1 MKKLIINILPLL
13 TIICSL
19 SSCLK
24 GDSTNIDTDKTSS
37 VIEFANT
44 GNIVSGESAAY
55 HRFTSDLG
63 VLNIGDSATFNVNI
77 HYAGAAYAPTD
88 ITVNLEVDT
97 AALSSYNATEGSDYI
112 APPASVYSFPS
123 TVVIKSGTLE
133 SQIKVTIVRNSDFDF
148 AASYA
153 LPLKIASVSTG
164 IIGSNY
170 GTCIYSFS
178 VRNQYDGVYD
188 VTGNFQD
195 FVLGDAA
202 TSSYPKTINLV
213 TYGPNSVGYFDPS
226 LNGGIYGYSFKNG
239 GSGSYYGNF
248 APIFTLDDG
257 GNVTSVTN
265 YYGQGTNSQVRSAE
279 LDPSGINKMTFDGTT
294 PVKLEVSYFMIQAGA
309 TRLAISEVFTYTG
322 AR

>member
-13 TIICSL
+13 TMICSL

-24 GDSTNIDTDKTSS
+24 GDDTNLDTDKTNS

-44 GNIVSGESAAY
+44 GNIVSGGNATY
-55 HRFTSDLG
+55 HRYASDLG
-63 VLNIGDSATFNVNI
+63 VLNSGDSATFNVNI
-77 HYAGAAYAPTD
+77 HYAGAAYAPSD

-97 AALSSYNATEGSDYI
+97 AALYSYNTSDDASYV

-123 TVVIKSGTLE
+123 TVVIKKGTLE
-133 SQIKVTIVRNSDFDF
+133 SQIKVTIIRNSDFDF

-153 LPLKIASVSTG
+153 LPLKITSVSTG

-178 VRNQYDGVYD
+178 IRNRYDGVYN

-195 FVLGDAA
+195 LALGAAA
-202 TSSYPKTINLV
+202 TSTYPKTINLV
-213 TYGPNSVGYFDPS
+213 TNGPNSVGYFDPN

-248 APIFTLDDG
+248 APIFTFDDY

-265 YYGQGTNSQVRSAE
+265 YYGQGTNTQVRSAQ
-279 LDPSGINKMTFDGTT
+279 LDPSGINKMTFDGAT

-309 TRLAISEVFTYTG
+309 KRIAVSEVFTYTK